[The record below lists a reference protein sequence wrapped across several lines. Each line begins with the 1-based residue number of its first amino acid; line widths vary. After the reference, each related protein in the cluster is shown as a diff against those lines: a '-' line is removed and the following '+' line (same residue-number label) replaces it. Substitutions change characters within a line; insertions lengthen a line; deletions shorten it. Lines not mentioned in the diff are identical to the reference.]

1 MMEQLLNERRFAWKR
16 LRKVLADSETDVLH
30 DALEAT
36 RREAGDC
43 VRVLSNDLQRA
54 IVLGHSQA
62 GLDAEIAYWQMR
74 QATADRLLVEL
85 FAEKSVF
92 DAQGESLVS
101 AS

>member
-1 MMEQLLNERRFAWKR
+1 MEQLLNERRICWKR
-16 LRKVLADSETDVLH
+16 LKKVLTDSETDVLR

-62 GLDAEIAYWQMR
+62 GLDADIAYWQMR

-92 DAQGESLVS
+92 DVEPESAVL
-101 AS
+101 AR

>member
-1 MMEQLLNERRFAWKR
+1 MEQLLNERRFAWKR